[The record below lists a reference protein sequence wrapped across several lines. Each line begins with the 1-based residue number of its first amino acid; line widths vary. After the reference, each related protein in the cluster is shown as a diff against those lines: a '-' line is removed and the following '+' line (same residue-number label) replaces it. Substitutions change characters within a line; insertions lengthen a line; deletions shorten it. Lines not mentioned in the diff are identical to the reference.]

1 MPTEHVF
8 CGLCGRRDVALFQHI
23 RSVHG
28 IGAAEY
34 EKQCPNAPLFSES
47 FGRFVSES
55 GMACDAGAVKMT
67 RKLFGLSVPCDVLPC
82 EHVPAQDEDYVFDE
96 KLAGTVLMSLLHNDR
111 ILLVGAT
118 GCGKSSLVA
127 QLAARTNWPLR
138 RVNLHGETSVSDFVG
153 QWVVEGKE
161 MRFRYG
167 VLPSAMKEGQIL
179 VLEEIDGAEPATLFV
194 LQGAMEE
201 DGALILTE
209 NGGEIVRPHPR
220 FRIVGTANTLG
231 IGDETGLYP
240 GTHVLNAAHMDRWTV
255 VFNMGYLTDEQEESL
270 LLKKVPGLDRKV
282 SKALVKL
289 ANAVRK
295 AAEQEQ
301 VFCTF
306 STRRL
311 LFLASKA
318 VSLGSLKDAIELT
331 VLNKLA
337 KNDRQVV
344 YEIAQRHLPEL
355 ETSQAKGGGT

>member
-1 MPTEHVF
+1 MSNEYVF
-8 CGLCGRRDVALFQHI
+8 CGLCGHRDVALFSHI
-23 RSVHG
+23 RSAHG
-28 IGAAEY
+28 IDAAEY
-34 EKQCPNAPLFSES
+34 ERQCPNAPLFSES

-55 GMACDAGAVKMT
+55 QMACDAGAVKLA
-67 RKLFGLSVPCDVLPC
+67 RKLFGLSVPGDLLPC
-82 EHVPAQDEDYVFDE
+82 EHVPVQDEDYVFDE
-96 KLAGTVLMSLLHNDR
+96 KLSRTILMSLLNNDR

-127 QLAARTNWPLR
+127 QLAARMNWPLR

-153 QWVVEGKE
+153 QWVVEAKE
-161 MRFRYG
+161 MKFRYG
-167 VLPSAMKEGQIL
+167 VLPSAMRDGQIL

-194 LQGAMEE
+194 LQGVMEE
-201 DGALILTE
+201 NGALILTE

-220 FRIVGTANTLG
+220 FRIVGTANTIGL
-231 IGDETGLYP
+231 GDETGLYA
-240 GTHVLNAAHMDRWTV
+240 GTHVLNAAHLDRWTV
-255 VFNMGYLTDEQEESL
+255 VFNVGYLPDEQEESL
-270 LLKKVPGLDRKV
+270 LLRKVPGLDRKV
-282 SKALVKL
+282 AKSLVKL

-311 LFLASKA
+311 LFLASKV
-318 VSLGSLKDAIELT
+318 VSLGSLKDAMELT

-344 YEIAQRHLPEL
+344 YEIAQRHFPEL
-355 ETSQAKGGGT
+355 ESARAGGGTP